1 MTSEHWEPDSPSAD
15 VLRRI
20 VDLAREA
27 SKKPGTGEGVEATKD
42 SYRTAKITMQVA
54 MNALEASVSQQDPVE
69 SLIARRLAEEKE
81 RRKAERARERARME
95 QELRER
101 DKYWEQEIERV
112 RRSVE
117 RRMTEERELE
127 CEWQEAKYEAKRRRD
142 EADQRSIEQAA
153 ADAVKKAQEKM
164 ATAEEK
170 AKLAQQE
177 ALKAGQEAIR
187 ERKRADDA
195 EKSQKK
201 VVAKYEA
208 ERRLLEEQQ
217 ESAAWS
223 RYES

>member
-1 MTSEHWEPDSPSAD
+1 
-15 VLRRI
+15 
-20 VDLAREA
+20 
-27 SKKPGTGEGVEATKD
+27 
-42 SYRTAKITMQVA
+42 
-54 MNALEASVSQQDPVE
+54 
-69 SLIARRLAEEKE
+69 
-81 RRKAERARERARME
+81 ME

-223 RYES
+223 RYESQWRLLKRISTVVAGGGGIFRFEDIPWPTVVPPASPSAITPDAVTNFLFSGPTLEEGVTLKSRIKDCLLRWHPDKFSGR